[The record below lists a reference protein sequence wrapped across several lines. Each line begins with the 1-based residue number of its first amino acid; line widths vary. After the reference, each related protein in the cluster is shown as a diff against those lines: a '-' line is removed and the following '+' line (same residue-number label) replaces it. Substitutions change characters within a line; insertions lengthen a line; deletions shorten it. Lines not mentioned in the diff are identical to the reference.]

1 MEGHP
6 GPNIKQGNF
15 LTSKQIL
22 ETGCWSINF
31 SLLNTFQF
39 RFTKDYLLDA
49 RFVLTNIS
57 IALCAGEWRCWHID
71 LSLFPSSLK
80 FPNWQSLHQT
90 FQVFIEKFKCG
101 RPDTI
106 IAKICPF
113 DVNYYSF
120 EKGARVY
127 FSKLYQH
134 LPIYQL
140 HWPLV
145 GNAQIQMLINQPT
158 NQGGRQPS
166 FKLGNMTAKAL

>member
-1 MEGHP
+1 MEGSPQSP

-90 FQVFIEKFKCG
+90 FQVFIQKFKCG
-101 RPDTI
+101 RELIPSSQKSAPLMWI
-106 IAKICPF
+106 IIVLKRAPEFTFQNSTNICLF
-113 DVNYYSF
+113 TSCTDRWL
-120 EKGARVY
+120 E
-127 FSKLYQH
+127 
-134 LPIYQL
+134 
-140 HWPLV
+140 
-145 GNAQIQMLINQPT
+145 MLK
-158 NQGGRQPS
+158 
-166 FKLGNMTAKAL
+166 FKC